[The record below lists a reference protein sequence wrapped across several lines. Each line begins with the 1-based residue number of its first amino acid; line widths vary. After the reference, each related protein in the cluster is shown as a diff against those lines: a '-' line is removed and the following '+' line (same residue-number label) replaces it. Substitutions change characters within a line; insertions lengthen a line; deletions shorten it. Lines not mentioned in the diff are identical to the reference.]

1 MNSRKTSKRTNI
13 LRDME
18 TYDSVYKSYLDKI
31 DSIEEVGI
39 KSMNDMIASFMEE
52 LGVKEL
58 EFDDNFS
65 YFPDDRHGRYYETV
79 SVKLVLRT
87 DGWVYYV
94 YSKRNDSNVEY
105 FVSLDE
111 MEYSDVRKLLTVTAE
126 YIARIK
132 CDKVFNINIKDID
145 IPVKVPSR
153 IASNSHEFHCYITK
167 HPNEFIKDNKDVIL
181 KVLRHLIWQSGQL
194 DNGKLTIQEK

>member
-153 IASNSHEFHCYITK
+153 IASNSHEFYRYIIK
-167 HPNEFIKDNKDVIL
+167 HPDEFIKDNKDVIL
-181 KVLRHLIWQSGQL
+181 KVLRHLIWQSSQL

>member
-1 MNSRKTSKRTNI
+1 
-13 LRDME
+13 ME
-18 TYDSVYKSYLDKI
+18 TYNSVYKSYLDKI

-52 LGVKEL
+52 LGAKEL
-58 EFDDNFS
+58 KFDSNFS
-65 YFPDDRHGRYYETV
+65 YFPDDRQGRYYETV

-94 YSKRNDSNVEY
+94 YSKRNDNNVEY
-105 FVSLDE
+105 FVSLNE
-111 MEYSDVRKLLTVTAE
+111 MEYSDVKELLTVTAE

-132 CDKVFNINIKDID
+132 CDKAFNINIKDID

-153 IASNSHEFHCYITK
+153 IASNSHEFHRYITE
-167 HPNEFIKDNKDVIL
+167 HPDEFIKDNKDVIL

>member
-1 MNSRKTSKRTNI
+1 MNSGKTSKRTNI
-13 LRDME
+13 LTGME

-31 DSIEEVGI
+31 DFIYEVSI

-58 EFDDNFS
+58 KFDGNFS

-105 FVSLDE
+105 FVSLNE

-132 CDKVFNINIKDID
+132 CDKAFNINIKDID

-153 IASNSHEFHCYITK
+153 IASNSHEFHRYITE
-167 HPNEFIKDNKDVIL
+167 HPDEFIKDNKDVIL

>member
-1 MNSRKTSKRTNI
+1 
-13 LRDME
+13 ME

-58 EFDDNFS
+58 NFDGSFS
-65 YFPDDRHGRYYETV
+65 YYPDDRYGRYYETV
-79 SVKLVLRT
+79 SVKLVLKT

-94 YSKRNDSNVEY
+94 YSKRNDNNVEY

-111 MEYSDVRKLLTVTAE
+111 MEYSNVRRLLTVTAE

-132 CDKVFNINIKDID
+132 CDKAFNVHIKDID
-145 IPVKVPSR
+145 IPVKVPSS
-153 IASNSHEFHCYITK
+153 IASNSNEFHCYISE
-167 HPNEFIKDNKDVIL
+167 HPDEFIKANKNIIL
-181 KVLRHLIWQSGQL
+181 KALRHLIWQTSQL
-194 DNGKLTIQEK
+194 DNGKLSVQEK